1 MKVLKQKTL
10 RESKEIFKAFG
21 MGSPNEALIPTIV
34 HILREPHSKK
44 DRDEA
49 IDELYRLAKIADN
62 LTTTK

>member
-1 MKVLKQKTL
+1 MTTKFDLTKIK
-10 RESKEIFKAFG
+10 ESKEIFKAFG

-34 HILREPHSKK
+34 HILSNHHSKR

-62 LTTTK
+62 LTNK